1 MPYLS
6 NKRLLAEM
14 SIALVMAIVATL
26 TLEHSQIDLMV
37 ADWFYLGMGHWMV
50 AKQAFLPD
58 LLLYSGLKKLLMAML
73 IYLLVATIC
82 RAYHEKKGN
91 AITAKWLV
99 PVTKFRVRELA
110 YLVLTLILVPTVVA
124 SLKAYT
130 HVVCPVHLTI
140 FDGTLPYL
148 PMLDSMRNT
157 IPDKCFPAAHA
168 SSGFALFAFA
178 FAPSLRRRR
187 GAIIIVVMALGW
199 AMGCYKMIIGDH
211 FLSHTV
217 VSMMLAWA
225 MSAGL
230 AWVFFKKGEQVKR
243 KNIKLLTQAKLR
255 LTTLLSRPLKAG
267 KAFSLM
273 RKNAMYTALLLLTLS
288 VSSILTPYATKP
300 RRTSVLKIMC
310 SLQLKVFLCRR
321 VGKSWVKIP
330 KKTMRRMRKYKPA
343 LIYLCYRSMMMV
355 CVSLQASI
363 RKQRLLLATSR
374 IQRYLLQ

>member
-99 PVTKFRVRELA
+99 PVTNFRVRELA

-230 AWVFFKKGEQVKR
+230 AWVFFKKGEQFKEKKSTPNR
-243 KNIKLLTQAKLR
+243 NNSYKNGQ
-255 LTTLLSRPLKAG
+255 
-267 KAFSLM
+267 
-273 RKNAMYTALLLLTLS
+273 
-288 VSSILTPYATKP
+288 
-300 RRTSVLKIMC
+300 
-310 SLQLKVFLCRR
+310 
-321 VGKSWVKIP
+321 
-330 KKTMRRMRKYKPA
+330 
-343 LIYLCYRSMMMV
+343 
-355 CVSLQASI
+355 
-363 RKQRLLLATSR
+363 
-374 IQRYLLQ
+374 

>member
-1 MPYLS
+1 MGGGVGFVMPYLS

-230 AWVFFKKGEQVKR
+230 AWVFFKKGEQAFKS
-243 KNIKLLTQAKLR
+243 KNGRIGYYGTVFSVEFQSDDSSTWKL
-255 LTTLLSRPLKAG
+255 PIG
-267 KAFSLM
+267 
-273 RKNAMYTALLLLTLS
+273 TALLTPIGQELMKICGSTPDIAYLNKFLNKINVEGSQVKLS
-288 VSSILTPYATKP
+288 I
-300 RRTSVLKIMC
+300 INM
-310 SLQLKVFLCRR
+310 
-321 VGKSWVKIP
+321 
-330 KKTMRRMRKYKPA
+330 
-343 LIYLCYRSMMMV
+343 
-355 CVSLQASI
+355 
-363 RKQRLLLATSR
+363 
-374 IQRYLLQ
+374 

>member
-230 AWVFFKKGEQVKR
+230 AWVFFKKGEQAFKS
-243 KNIKLLTQAKLR
+243 KNDRIGYYGTVFSVEFQSDDSSTWKL
-255 LTTLLSRPLKAG
+255 PIG
-267 KAFSLM
+267 
-273 RKNAMYTALLLLTLS
+273 TALLTPIGQELMKICGSTPDIAYLNKFLNKINVEGSQVKLS
-288 VSSILTPYATKP
+288 I
-300 RRTSVLKIMC
+300 INM
-310 SLQLKVFLCRR
+310 
-321 VGKSWVKIP
+321 
-330 KKTMRRMRKYKPA
+330 
-343 LIYLCYRSMMMV
+343 
-355 CVSLQASI
+355 
-363 RKQRLLLATSR
+363 
-374 IQRYLLQ
+374 

>member
-1 MPYLS
+1 MGGGVGFVMPYLS

-230 AWVFFKKGEQVKR
+230 AWVFFKKGEQAFKS
-243 KNIKLLTQAKLR
+243 KNDRIGYYGTVFSVEFQSDDSSTWKL
-255 LTTLLSRPLKAG
+255 PIG
-267 KAFSLM
+267 
-273 RKNAMYTALLLLTLS
+273 TALLTPIGQELMKICGSTPDIAYLNKFLNKINVEGSQVKLS
-288 VSSILTPYATKP
+288 I
-300 RRTSVLKIMC
+300 INM
-310 SLQLKVFLCRR
+310 
-321 VGKSWVKIP
+321 
-330 KKTMRRMRKYKPA
+330 
-343 LIYLCYRSMMMV
+343 
-355 CVSLQASI
+355 
-363 RKQRLLLATSR
+363 
-374 IQRYLLQ
+374 

>member
-230 AWVFFKKGEQVKR
+230 AWVFFKKGEQAFKS
-243 KNIKLLTQAKLR
+243 KNGRIGYYGTVFSVEFQSDDSSTWKL
-255 LTTLLSRPLKAG
+255 PIG
-267 KAFSLM
+267 
-273 RKNAMYTALLLLTLS
+273 TALLTPIGQELMKICGSTPDIAYLNKFLNKINVEGSQVKLS
-288 VSSILTPYATKP
+288 I
-300 RRTSVLKIMC
+300 INM
-310 SLQLKVFLCRR
+310 
-321 VGKSWVKIP
+321 
-330 KKTMRRMRKYKPA
+330 
-343 LIYLCYRSMMMV
+343 
-355 CVSLQASI
+355 
-363 RKQRLLLATSR
+363 
-374 IQRYLLQ
+374 

>member
-230 AWVFFKKGEQVKR
+230 AWVFFKKGEQVYQKIVALGLTIQATGEEKR
-243 KNIKLLTQAKLR
+243 SPARALGITILALGGTAGGTANPARCWPVGICPGFNTREDRFSSSLCAG
-255 LTTLLSRPLKAG
+255 LSN
-267 KAFSLM
+267 S
-273 RKNAMYTALLLLTLS
+273 
-288 VSSILTPYATKP
+288 
-300 RRTSVLKIMC
+300 
-310 SLQLKVFLCRR
+310 
-321 VGKSWVKIP
+321 
-330 KKTMRRMRKYKPA
+330 
-343 LIYLCYRSMMMV
+343 
-355 CVSLQASI
+355 
-363 RKQRLLLATSR
+363 
-374 IQRYLLQ
+374 

>member
-1 MPYLS
+1 
-6 NKRLLAEM
+6 
-14 SIALVMAIVATL
+14 
-26 TLEHSQIDLMV
+26 MV

-199 AMGCYKMIIGDH
+199 AMGCYKMSRAAATAVELIP
-211 FLSHTV
+211 
-217 VSMMLAWA
+217 MARRAWLEHGH
-225 MSAGL
+225 S
-230 AWVFFKKGEQVKR
+230 
-243 KNIKLLTQAKLR
+243 
-255 LTTLLSRPLKAG
+255 
-267 KAFSLM
+267 
-273 RKNAMYTALLLLTLS
+273 
-288 VSSILTPYATKP
+288 
-300 RRTSVLKIMC
+300 C
-310 SLQLKVFLCRR
+310 FLCEI
-321 VGKSWVKIP
+321 VI
-330 KKTMRRMRKYKPA
+330 
-343 LIYLCYRSMMMV
+343 RS
-355 CVSLQASI
+355 QFHTTYEPEA
-363 RKQRLLLATSR
+363 
-374 IQRYLLQ
+374 

>member
-230 AWVFFKKGEQVKR
+230 AWVFFKKGEQVSHSSCEAHDQSTESS
-243 KNIKLLTQAKLR
+243 I
-255 LTTLLSRPLKAG
+255 SP
-267 KAFSLM
+267 
-273 RKNAMYTALLLLTLS
+273 LS
-288 VSSILTPYATKP
+288 VGVPVSNL
-300 RRTSVLKIMC
+300 C
-310 SLQLKVFLCRR
+310 SLSKVRPMFLGKTTSLTVACWPSSRNYSNRR
-321 VGKSWVKIP
+321 RETFACAGVGNNYFS
-330 KKTMRRMRKYKPA
+330 
-343 LIYLCYRSMMMV
+343 
-355 CVSLQASI
+355 
-363 RKQRLLLATSR
+363 SR
-374 IQRYLLQ
+374 GNGRWHS

>member
-1 MPYLS
+1 MSRGQSQRPHRIHPLISPCIFSKPTAHSIRIMGGGVGFVMPYLS

-230 AWVFFKKGEQVKR
+230 AWVFFKKGEQV
-243 KNIKLLTQAKLR
+243 
-255 LTTLLSRPLKAG
+255 
-267 KAFSLM
+267 
-273 RKNAMYTALLLLTLS
+273 
-288 VSSILTPYATKP
+288 
-300 RRTSVLKIMC
+300 
-310 SLQLKVFLCRR
+310 
-321 VGKSWVKIP
+321 
-330 KKTMRRMRKYKPA
+330 
-343 LIYLCYRSMMMV
+343 
-355 CVSLQASI
+355 
-363 RKQRLLLATSR
+363 
-374 IQRYLLQ
+374 

>member
-230 AWVFFKKGEQVKR
+230 AWVFFKKGEQFKE
-243 KNIKLLTQAKLR
+243 KNQPQTEIT
-255 LTTLLSRPLKAG
+255 
-267 KAFSLM
+267 
-273 RKNAMYTALLLLTLS
+273 
-288 VSSILTPYATKP
+288 ATKMDSNNAIKVMLSHMLDESFK
-300 RRTSVLKIMC
+300 TNEAVNAIVMKLMIIMAANKYCTMFFIVLGC
-310 SLQLKVFLCRR
+310 SPIL
-321 VGKSWVKIP
+321 
-330 KKTMRRMRKYKPA
+330 
-343 LIYLCYRSMMMV
+343 
-355 CVSLQASI
+355 SL
-363 RKQRLLLATSR
+363 
-374 IQRYLLQ
+374 

>member
-1 MPYLS
+1 MGGGVGFVMPYLS

-230 AWVFFKKGEQVKR
+230 AWVFFKKGEQVYSYKIQ
-243 KNIKLLTQAKLR
+243 KK
-255 LTTLLSRPLKAG
+255 TTGSPGRRECQICQSNFIRQYKCRYASTAEGALKANG
-267 KAFSLM
+267 
-273 RKNAMYTALLLLTLS
+273 
-288 VSSILTPYATKP
+288 SSA
-300 RRTSVLKIMC
+300 S
-310 SLQLKVFLCRR
+310 SWKVTY
-321 VGKSWVKIP
+321 S
-330 KKTMRRMRKYKPA
+330 
-343 LIYLCYRSMMMV
+343 
-355 CVSLQASI
+355 QASCFA
-363 RKQRLLLATSR
+363 RTACSSLLFSA
-374 IQRYLLQ
+374 

>member
-1 MPYLS
+1 MGGGVGFVMPYLS

-217 VSMMLAWA
+217 VLMMLAWA

-230 AWVFFKKGEQVKR
+230 AWVFFKKGEQAQKPWFVYRAGVRKR
-243 KNIKLLTQAKLR
+243 SGNAHRI
-255 LTTLLSRPLKAG
+255 
-267 KAFSLM
+267 
-273 RKNAMYTALLLLTLS
+273 RKRTACAPNQNWTEIWS
-288 VSSILTPYATKP
+288 F
-300 RRTSVLKIMC
+300 C
-310 SLQLKVFLCRR
+310 S
-321 VGKSWVKIP
+321 
-330 KKTMRRMRKYKPA
+330 
-343 LIYLCYRSMMMV
+343 YRS
-355 CVSLQASI
+355 
-363 RKQRLLLATSR
+363 RYRLC
-374 IQRYLLQ
+374 

>member
-1 MPYLS
+1 
-6 NKRLLAEM
+6 
-14 SIALVMAIVATL
+14 
-26 TLEHSQIDLMV
+26 
-37 ADWFYLGMGHWMV
+37 
-50 AKQAFLPD
+50 
-58 LLLYSGLKKLLMAML
+58 
-73 IYLLVATIC
+73 
-82 RAYHEKKGN
+82 
-91 AITAKWLV
+91 
-99 PVTKFRVRELA
+99 VTKFRVRELA

-230 AWVFFKKGEQVKR
+230 AWVFFKKGEQVYQNTVANLAK
-243 KNIKLLTQAKLR
+243 KLAWQPSNAPYPDKTNQ
-255 LTTLLSRPLKAG
+255 RPSDQSDCAQG
-267 KAFSLM
+267 SAW
-273 RKNAMYTALLLLTLS
+273 
-288 VSSILTPYATKP
+288 
-300 RRTSVLKIMC
+300 
-310 SLQLKVFLCRR
+310 Q
-321 VGKSWVKIP
+321 
-330 KKTMRRMRKYKPA
+330 
-343 LIYLCYRSMMMV
+343 RSP
-355 CVSLQASI
+355 
-363 RKQRLLLATSR
+363 
-374 IQRYLLQ
+374 

>member
-230 AWVFFKKGEQVKR
+230 AWVFFKKGEQVQAFKS
-243 KNIKLLTQAKLR
+243 KNGRIGYYGTVFSVEFQSDDSSTWKL
-255 LTTLLSRPLKAG
+255 PIG
-267 KAFSLM
+267 
-273 RKNAMYTALLLLTLS
+273 TALLTPIGQELMKICGSTPDIAYLNKFLNKINVEGSQVKLS
-288 VSSILTPYATKP
+288 I
-300 RRTSVLKIMC
+300 INM
-310 SLQLKVFLCRR
+310 
-321 VGKSWVKIP
+321 
-330 KKTMRRMRKYKPA
+330 
-343 LIYLCYRSMMMV
+343 
-355 CVSLQASI
+355 
-363 RKQRLLLATSR
+363 
-374 IQRYLLQ
+374 

>member
-1 MPYLS
+1 MGGGVGFVMPYLS

-230 AWVFFKKGEQVKR
+230 AWVFFKKGEQVSHSSCEAHDQSTESS
-243 KNIKLLTQAKLR
+243 I
-255 LTTLLSRPLKAG
+255 SP
-267 KAFSLM
+267 
-273 RKNAMYTALLLLTLS
+273 LS
-288 VSSILTPYATKP
+288 VGVPVSNL
-300 RRTSVLKIMC
+300 C
-310 SLQLKVFLCRR
+310 SLSKVRPMFLGKTTSLTVACWPSSRTIATGEEKR
-321 VGKSWVKIP
+321 SPARALGITILALGGTAGGTANPARCWPVGICPGFNTREDRFSSS
-330 KKTMRRMRKYKPA
+330 
-343 LIYLCYRSMMMV
+343 LCAGLSN
-355 CVSLQASI
+355 S
-363 RKQRLLLATSR
+363 
-374 IQRYLLQ
+374 